1 MKTKS
6 KLNRKYQPIAYI
18 FVAPLILGAITF
30 FIYVLTVS
38 LQFSFATVKTGATSY
53 ELNYVGFDNYK
64 YAFLTDTQFVRRMI
78 TSLTEL
84 VTNTPIILIFS
95 LFIAV
100 LLNQN
105 MPGRTFFRAVFFLP
119 VIVASGIIADA
130 DANNTVLQV
139 LSDSSSIDT
148 GAAGQAAF
156 LSSEAITEFFS
167 SLNFSPALIGYV
179 TSAVDNII
187 NVIDKS
193 GVQIIIFLAGLQSI
207 SPSIY
212 EYAKTEGATG
222 WDIFWKITVPLISPI
237 MLVNLF
243 YTVVDYTTGKNSV
256 LSYVSSLSFTHAKFG
271 EASAMAWVFLLA
283 VMIILLATVGIIL
296 LVIKR
301 NKRKEIY

>member
-1 MKTKS
+1 MKK
-6 KLNRKYQPIAYI
+6 KLNLNSKYQPIAYI
-18 FVAPLILGAITF
+18 FVAPLILGLVTF
-30 FIYVLTVS
+30 FAYVLTVS
-38 LQFSFATVKTGATSY
+38 LQFSFATVSTGSTSY
-53 ELNYVGFDNYK
+53 ELNYVGFANYK
-64 YAFLTDTQFVRRMI
+64 YAFLTDTQFLRRMV

-119 VIVASGIIADA
+119 VIVATGIVADA

-139 LSDSSSIDT
+139 LSNSSSIDT
-148 GAAGQAAF
+148 GTASQTIF
-156 LSSEAITEFFS
+156 LSSESITEFFS

-222 WDIFWKITVPLISPI
+222 WDIFWKITVPLLSPI

-256 LSYVSSLSFTHAKFG
+256 LSYVSNLSFTNAKFG
-271 EASAMAWVFLLA
+271 EASAMAWIFLLA
-283 VMIILLATVGIIL
+283 VMVILLITIGIIL
-296 LVIKR
+296 LCIKKS
-301 NKRKEIY
+301 NRKEI

>member
-1 MKTKS
+1 MNRKS
-6 KLNRKYQPIAYI
+6 KLNSKYQPIAYA
-18 FVAPLILGAITF
+18 FVAPFILGTVTF

-38 LQFSFATVKTGATSY
+38 LQFSFAAVSTGSSSY
-53 ELNYVGFDNYK
+53 ELNYVGFNNYK
-64 YAFLTDTQFVRRMI
+64 YAFLTDTQFVRRMV
-78 TSLTEL
+78 TSLIEL

-95 LFIAV
+95 LFTAV

-119 VIVASGIIADA
+119 VIVATGIIADA

-139 LSDSSSIDT
+139 LSSSSAIDT
-148 GAAGQAAF
+148 GMAARTAF
-156 LSSEAITEFFS
+156 LSSEAITEFFG
-167 SLNFSPALIGYV
+167 SLNFSPTLIGYV

-243 YTVVDYTTGKNSV
+243 YTVVDYTTGKNSI
-256 LSYVSSLSFTHAKFG
+256 LSYVSSLSFTNAKFG
-271 EASAMAWVFLLA
+271 EASAMAWIFLLA
-283 VMIILLATVGIIL
+283 VMLILLITAGIIML
-296 LVIKR
+296 CVKKG
-301 NKRKEIY
+301 NRKG

>member
-1 MKTKS
+1 M
-6 KLNRKYQPIAYI
+6 
-18 FVAPLILGAITF
+18 V
-30 FIYVLTVS
+30 
-38 LQFSFATVKTGATSY
+38 
-53 ELNYVGFDNYK
+53 
-64 YAFLTDTQFVRRMI
+64 

-100 LLNQN
+100 LLNQS

-119 VIVASGIIADA
+119 VIVAAGIIADA

-139 LSDSSSIDT
+139 LTNSSSIDT
-148 GAAGQAAF
+148 GTASQAGF
-156 LSSEAITEFFS
+156 LSSESITEFFS
-167 SLNFSPALIGYV
+167 SLNFSPTLIGYV

-187 NVIDKS
+187 NIIDKS

-243 YTVVDYTTGKNSV
+243 YTVVDFTTGKNSV
-256 LSYVSSLSFTHAKFG
+256 LSYVSTLSFTNAKFG
-271 EASAMAWVFLLA
+271 EASAMAWIFLLA
-283 VMIILLATVGIIL
+283 VMIILLVTVGIIL
-296 LVIKR
+296 LCIKKSNR
-301 NKRKEIY
+301 REI

>member
-1 MKTKS
+1 MKK
-6 KLNRKYQPIAYI
+6 KPNLNTKYQPIAYI
-18 FVAPLILGAITF
+18 FVAPLILGLVSF

-38 LQFSFATVKTGATSY
+38 LQFSFATVSTGNTSY

-64 YAFLTDTQFVRRMI
+64 YAFLTDTQFLRRMV

-105 MPGRTFFRAVFFLP
+105 MPGRTFFRAIFFLP
-119 VIVASGIIADA
+119 VIVATGIVADA

-139 LSDSSSIDT
+139 LSNSSSIDT
-148 GAAGQAAF
+148 GTASQTLF
-156 LSSEAITEFFS
+156 LSSESITEFFS
-167 SLNFSPALIGYV
+167 SLNFSPVLIGYV

-187 NVIDKS
+187 DVIDKS

-256 LSYVSSLSFTHAKFG
+256 LSYVSNLSFTNAKFG
-271 EASAMAWVFLLA
+271 EASAMAWIFLLA
-283 VMIILLATVGIIL
+283 VMVILLITIGIIL
-296 LVIKR
+296 LCIKKS
-301 NKRKEIY
+301 NRKEI